1 MQVCDRTN
9 KRGNKRGKRESSREW
24 LQCVN
29 YCYCFILLKY
39 VSRVQ
44 NELKRTHHLFIYFVY
59 FALTTLQVMQV
70 RPTLIP
76 TAKTTKIKKVQFPSH
91 SRLVCTSLPNTL
103 HCSESRS
110 GPKLKSRG
118 DDSASAAYRRLR
130 RAAVQ
135 AEEAG
140 LTYCFCLLCTQP
152 PFPPQTLPIRSS
164 GSICQ
169 PVHHQPQLQDFTF
182 YLFILLLLLC
192 LSSIKTRKKGIL
204 CKKKFG

>member
-1 MQVCDRTN
+1 MR
-9 KRGNKRGKRESSREW
+9 
-24 LQCVN
+24 
-29 YCYCFILLKY
+29 
-39 VSRVQ
+39 
-44 NELKRTHHLFIYFVY
+44 
-59 FALTTLQVMQV
+59 V

-135 AEEAG
+135 AEEAD

-182 YLFILLLLLC
+182 YIVVVIMFIQHQDE
-192 LSSIKTRKKGIL
+192 KKGDTVQ
-204 CKKKFG
+204 KKVWVEARDVNN